1 VPRTTSSRVF
11 NRQSVQDAIR
21 SILAKLKYYKAPPT
35 NGLAI
40 FCGNYTTEAGKSKWI
55 NATLEPLKPTTHNLY
70 YCGSK
75 FHTETLKAQL
85 EDSARFGIIL
95 VDGSG
100 CSMHVICGDNRET
113 LVKWDVS
120 LPKKHGRGGQ
130 SHDRFRRIREEKRDW
145 YVKDVIEAAVKNFI
159 DPATNKPNVEGLIV
173 AGFGDLKR
181 EFVKSQ
187 YLDKRIQSKVI
198 KVLDIQY
205 NGDTGLNETIQL
217 ASDVLK
223 GVKLVREKELLSK
236 FMETIATDGAYCI
249 GARDTLTALESGIIE
264 TLIVWDNLPTI
275 RRKLK
280 SKSNGETRVLCI
292 NHDTTNNTNVV
303 EDADNTDW
311 EVEEEGALLDWLM
324 DNYHNFGAKIELV
337 SDNSPLGDQFTKG
350 LGGLGGLL
358 RYKLDMTAMDEQETN
373 AMPDEDDGDDYDLS
387 F

>member
-1 VPRTTSSRVF
+1 M
-11 NRQSVQDAIR
+11 
-21 SILAKLKYYKAPPT
+21 
-35 NGLAI
+35 
-40 FCGNYTTEAGKSKWI
+40 
-55 NATLEPLKPTTHNLY
+55 EPLKPTTHNLY
-70 YCGSK
+70 FCGSK
-75 FHTETLKAQL
+75 FHTETLKSQL
-85 EDSARFGIIL
+85 EDNARFGIIL
-95 VDGSG
+95 MDGSG
-100 CSMHVICGDNRET
+100 CSMHVICGDTRET
-113 LVKWDVS
+113 LIKWDVS

-145 YVKDVIEAAVKNFI
+145 YVKDVIEAAVKHFI
-159 DPATNKPNVEGLIV
+159 DQATNKTNVEGLIV

-205 NGDTGLNETIQL
+205 NGETGLNETLQL

-236 FMETIATDGAYCI
+236 FMETIAVDGAYCI
-249 GARDTLTALESGIIE
+249 GARDTLMALESGIVE
-264 TLIVWDNLPTI
+264 TLIVWDSLPTI

-280 SKSNGETRVLCI
+280 NKSTGETRVVCV
-292 NHDTTNNTNVV
+292 NPDTTNNNNNNV
-303 EDADNTDW
+303 ADTDNADW
-311 EVEEEGALLDWLM
+311 EVAEEDTPLLDWLM
-324 DNYHNFGAKIELV
+324 DNYQNFGAKIELV

-358 RYKLDMTAMDEQETN
+358 RYKLDITAMDEQETS
-373 AMPDEDDGDDYDLS
+373 AVLAEEDDGDDYDLS